1 MILVDTSAL
10 FALLDERDPN
20 HGAGRS
26 QFVAL
31 GESGERL
38 VLHNYILVETSALLQ
53 RRHGLAAVHALVDDV
68 LPVAQLVWVD
78 EPLHNEA
85 QAALFAGPPRYSLVD
100 WTSFLVMRRLG
111 IDTAFA
117 FDADFAAQGFR
128 VIPA

>member
-10 FALLDERDPN
+10 FALLDDQDP
-20 HGAGRS
+20 HHAAGRS

-31 GESGERL
+31 GESRERL
-38 VLHNYILVETSALLQ
+38 ILHNYVIVETSALLQ
-53 RRHGLAAVHALVDDV
+53 RRHGLAAVRALVDDL

-78 EPLHNEA
+78 EPLHGEA
-85 QAALFAGPPRYSLVD
+85 LAALLAGPPGYSLVD
-100 WTSFLVMRRLG
+100 WTSFLIMRRLG

-128 VIPA
+128 VMPG